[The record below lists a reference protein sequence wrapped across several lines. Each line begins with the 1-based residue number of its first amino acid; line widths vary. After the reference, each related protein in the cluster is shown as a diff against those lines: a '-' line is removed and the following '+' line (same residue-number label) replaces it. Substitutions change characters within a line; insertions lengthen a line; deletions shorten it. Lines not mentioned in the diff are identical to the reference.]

1 MAVDMDKVRARF
13 RDLQDQRSPYEA
25 RYRDLARYIL
35 PDSGRFEAS
44 STQSAKAADPWT
56 FVYDASAT
64 DAAGALA
71 AGLLGGITSPARPW
85 FRLTTGDPEA
95 DERFENRQWLSQTT
109 ELLQTVFLRSNVYPA
124 LIQAYEEL
132 AVFGTACIIALPSES
147 DDIIHLFP
155 MTVGEYWIAEDY
167 ENRVNTVFRRISMTA
182 EQMVEQFGQEKV
194 SSGVREC
201 LTDDRKRNQRFQ
213 VIHGIFPRDGY
224 DPKKKDNRN
233 FPWVSVY
240 FEETYEND
248 GRSSGSRTPL
258 LEEGFSTFPGLC
270 PRWEIH
276 GGSVYG
282 TSPGMKALREV
293 KGLQVETKRKRQG
306 IDELTNPAM
315 IYPASMENHQ
325 LDFTPGGISFYPDG
339 GTPQQAYP
347 AKQVNVNLQHLL
359 ADIQDSRQKINEYFY
374 KDLFTAIMS
383 TPRTNR
389 TAYEVDQV
397 AQERMALLGPVLQRL
412 NGELLRPL
420 IRMGLYA
427 LEKAKVLSPMPS
439 GMQGVTVTFESILVQ
454 ALRSAGITAED
465 RYLSTAFSIANFDQT
480 IVDNVDLDK
489 LMQKRA
495 IAQGVDPDI
504 LRAPED
510 VQKMRAARQEQ
521 QAQQAQMAQAM
532 QMSEVVK
539 NMQAT
544 NPGIPNVGS
553 IQSLQGY

>member
-1 MAVDMDKVRARF
+1 
-13 RDLQDQRSPYEA
+13 
-25 RYRDLARYIL
+25 
-35 PDSGRFEAS
+35 
-44 STQSAKAADPWT
+44 
-56 FVYDASAT
+56 
-64 DAAGALA
+64 
-71 AGLLGGITSPARPW
+71 
-85 FRLTTGDPEA
+85 
-95 DERFENRQWLSQTT
+95 
-109 ELLQTVFLRSNVYPA
+109 
-124 LIQAYEEL
+124 
-132 AVFGTACIIALPSES
+132 
-147 DDIIHLFP
+147 
-155 MTVGEYWIAEDY
+155 
-167 ENRVNTVFRRISMTA
+167 
-182 EQMVEQFGQEKV
+182 
-194 SSGVREC
+194 
-201 LTDDRKRNQRFQ
+201 
-213 VIHGIFPRDGY
+213 
-224 DPKKKDNRN
+224 
-233 FPWVSVY
+233 
-240 FEETYEND
+240 
-248 GRSSGSRTPL
+248 
-258 LEEGFSTFPGLC
+258 
-270 PRWEIH
+270 
-276 GGSVYG
+276 
-282 TSPGMKALREV
+282 MKALREV

-347 AKQVNVNLQHLL
+347 AKQVNINLQHLL

-420 IRMGLYA
+420 IRMGF
-427 LEKAKVLSPMPS
+427 
-439 GMQGVTVTFESILVQ
+439 TR
-454 ALRSAGITAED
+454 LRRPKYLAPCPRHAGRYSDVRIHSCAGASFGGITAED

-521 QAQQAQMAQAM
+521 QAQQAQMAQAV

-539 NMQAT
+539 NIQAT
-544 NPGIPNVGS
+544 NPGISNVGS

>member
-1 MAVDMDKVRARF
+1 MAVDLKKVRARF
-13 RDLQDQRSPYEA
+13 KDLQNQRSPYEA
-25 RYRDLARYIL
+25 RYRELARFIL
-35 PDSGRFEAS
+35 PDSGRFEVS
-44 STQSAKAADPWT
+44 STTAARAADRWKDI
-56 FVYDASAT
+56 YDASAT
-64 DAAGALA
+64 DAVGALA

-85 FRLTTGDPEA
+85 FRLTTGDPEK
-95 DERFENRQWLSQTT
+95 DETYENRQWLSQVT

-124 LIQAYEEL
+124 LIQCYEEL
-132 AVFGTACIIALPSES
+132 ATFGTACVIALSSES
-147 DDIIHLFP
+147 DDIIHLYP
-155 MTVGEYWIAEDY
+155 MTVGEYWIAEDF
-167 ENRVNTVFRRISMTA
+167 ENKVSTVFRRFTMTA
-182 EQMVEQFGQEKV
+182 EQLIEQFGRDRV
-194 SSGVREC
+194 SKNVRDC
-201 LTDDRKRNQRFQ
+201 LVDDRKRYEQIS
-213 VIHGIFPRDGY
+213 VIHAIFPRENY
-224 DPKKKDNRN
+224 DPKKKDNKN
-233 FPWVSVY
+233 FPFASVY
-240 FEETYEND
+240 FEEQYSEHED
-248 GRSSGSRTPL
+248 SVL
-258 LEEGFSTFPGLC
+258 LEEGFRTFPGLC

-282 TSPGMKALREV
+282 TSPGMKALRQV
-293 KGLQVETKRKRQG
+293 RALQVETKRKQQG

-347 AKQVNVNLQHLL
+347 AKQVNINLQHLL

-521 QAQQAQMAQAM
+521 QAQQAQMAQAV

-539 NMQAT
+539 NIQAT
-544 NPGIPNVGS
+544 NPGISNVGS

>member
-1 MAVDMDKVRARF
+1 MAVDMAKVRARF
-13 RDLQDQRSPYEA
+13 KDLKEQRSPYET

-35 PDSGRFEAS
+35 PDSGRFDE
-44 STQSAKAADPWT
+44 STTQAAKAADPWT
-56 FVYDASAT
+56 FVYEATAT
-64 DAAGALA
+64 DAAAALA

-85 FRLTTGDPEA
+85 FRLTTGDPEK
-95 DERFENRQWLSQTT
+95 DEQYENRQWLSRVTAR
-109 ELLQTVFLRSNVYPA
+109 LQAVFLRSNVYPA

-132 AVFGTACIIALPSES
+132 AVFGTACLIALPSES
-147 DDIIHLFP
+147 DEVLHLYP

-182 EQMVEQFGQEKV
+182 EQMADQFGRDKV
-194 SSGVREC
+194 SDGVRRC
-201 LTDDRKRNQRFQ
+201 LTDDRKRTQRFQ
-213 VIHGIFPRDGY
+213 VIHGIFPRDNY
-224 DPKKKDNRN
+224 DPRKKDNKN

-240 FEETYEND
+240 FEEAYAD
-248 GRSSGSRTPL
+248 GRYSSGSQTPL
-258 LEEGFSTFPGLC
+258 LEEGFTNFPGLC

-293 KGLQVETKRKRQG
+293 KGLQVEVKRKRQG

-347 AKQVNVNLQHLL
+347 AKQVGINLQHLL

-427 LEKAKVLSPMPS
+427 LDKAEMIDPMPE
-439 GMQGVTVTFESILVQ
+439 GMDGITVEFESILVQ
-454 ALRSAGITAED
+454 ALRAAGITSED
-465 RYLSTAFSIANFDQT
+465 RYLSTAFTIANVNQS
-480 IVDNVDLDK
+480 IIDNIDLDK

-510 VQKMRAARQEQ
+510 VQKMRDARQAQ
-521 QAQQAQMAQAM
+521 QEQQAQMAQAM
-532 QMSEVVK
+532 QMSEVVR
-539 NMQAT
+539 NMQST

-553 IQSLQGY
+553 IQSMQGY

>member
-1 MAVDMDKVRARF
+1 MAVDIKKVRARF
-13 RDLQDQRSPYEA
+13 KDLQTQRSPYEA

-44 STQSAKAADPWT
+44 LGPNDEGAGDRWSRI
-56 FVYDASAT
+56 YDATAT
-64 DAAGALA
+64 DAVGSLA

-85 FRLTTGDPEA
+85 FRLTTGDPRS
-95 DERFENRQWLSQTT
+95 DEQYENRQWLTKVT
-109 ELLQTVFLRSNVYPA
+109 DLLQSVFLRSNVYPA

-132 AVFGTACIIALPSES
+132 ACFGTACIIALPSES
-147 DDIIHLFP
+147 DDILHLYP

-167 ENRVNTVFRRISMTA
+167 ENRVNTVFRRFTMTA
-182 EQMVEQFGQEKV
+182 EQMVEQFGRDKV
-194 SSGVREC
+194 SKGVREC
-201 LTDDRKRNQRFQ
+201 LVDDNKRYEKKR
-213 VIHGIFPRDGY
+213 VIHAIFPRDEY
-224 DPKKKDNRN
+224 DPNKKDNKN
-233 FPWVSVY
+233 FPWASVY
-240 FEETYEND
+240 FEEMPGD
-248 GRSSGSRTPL
+248 GDEHIL
-258 LEEGFSTFPGLC
+258 LEEGFTSFPGLC

-282 TSPGMKALREV
+282 TSPGMKALRQV
-293 KGLQVETKRKRQG
+293 RALQVEVKRKQQG

-347 AKQVNVNLQHLL
+347 AKHVSINLQHLL
-359 ADIQDSRQKINEYFY
+359 ADIQDARTKINEYFY

-420 IRMGLYA
+420 IRMGLTA
-427 LEKAKVLSPMPS
+427 LEKAEKLPPMPM
-439 GMQGVTVTFESILVQ
+439 GMDGVTVTFESILVQ

-465 RYLSTAFSIANFDQT
+465 RYLATAFSIAQYNQA
-480 IVDNVDLDK
+480 IIDNIDLDK
-489 LMQKRA
+489 LMQKRGLTSG
-495 IAQGVDPDI
+495 IDPDI
-504 LRAPED
+504 LRSPED
-510 VQKMRAARQEQ
+510 VEAMRQQREQ
-521 QAQQAQMAQAM
+521 VQAQQAQLAQM
-532 QMSEVVK
+532 QQASDIVK
-539 NMQAT
+539 NMSSV
-544 NPGIPNVGS
+544 NPRLSEAGTM
-553 IQSLQGY
+553 QSLQGY